1 MSPVLSFS
9 EFHKL
14 FEEEGQSEKS
24 PLLIAAERILEVFFS
39 VYGSAVP
46 TIGDYTDALKDLRA
60 IENEKNLGDKGKK
73 MQEIITKV
81 AGKVSDPYKDISGD
95 LLSIAKKIGFSW
107 KFFLE
112 DEEAQKQ
119 VESVQ
124 NVIKSSIDSYI
135 ENLISASQE
144 KKKLI
149 KPEEANEGYNSV
161 EIGGYLIL
169 ERLVSEERETLM
181 SILSTFKT
189 DLETQIKAQKGSNE
203 TKEYR
208 QKCIDALKR
217 VNVFRDELSDA
228 KFDQLKRRGK
238 KEKIDEIISEI
249 ANLKEEIT
257 SAQLSTL
264 KDIALKGRVKDSVED
279 LLAMLK
285 ELQAKMEK
293 IQLEKI
299 KSEEDTKK
307 DEEEKK
313 EDDKENEKEED
324 VSVDSK
330 DFKEIVVGGDNA
342 KKKGENREAI
352 KSWQILYNTINPQ
365 KKITDDGIF
374 GRADKKRGETEDA
387 IVYTA
392 TLLGNLLN
400 KPDLLS
406 ATKNGTVLTPDLQ
419 AITKSLVN
427 KMPEFQKLFAGKS
440 AK

>member
-1 MSPVLSFS
+1 MSSVLSFS

-14 FEEEGQSEKS
+14 FEEEGKSEKS

-46 TIGDYTDALKDLRA
+46 TIGDYADALKDLRS
-60 IENEKNLGDKGKK
+60 IENEKNLADKGKK
-73 MQEIITKV
+73 MQEVITKV
-81 AGKVSDPYKDISGD
+81 AGKVSDPYKEISGD
-95 LLSIAKKIGFSW
+95 LNAIAKKIGTSW

-112 DEEAQKQ
+112 DEEAKKE

-124 NVIKSSIDSYI
+124 DAIKTSIDSYI

-149 KPEEANEGYNSV
+149 KPEETNEGYNTV

-189 DLETQIKAQKGSNE
+189 DLETQIKAQRGSNE

-208 QKCIDALKR
+208 QKCIDALKK

-228 KFDQLKRRGK
+228 KFEQLKRRGK
-238 KEKIDEIISEI
+238 KEKIDEIITEI
-249 ANLKEEIT
+249 ATLKEEIT
-257 SAQLSTL
+257 TAQLTTL

-279 LLAMLK
+279 LLTLLK

-299 KSEEDTKK
+299 KSEED
-307 DEEEKK
+307 KK
-313 EDDKENEKEED
+313 EDKKEDEKEDEKEED

-330 DFKEIVVGGDNA
+330 DFKEISVGGENA
-342 KKKGENREAI
+342 KKKGENTEAI

-365 KKITDDGIF
+365 KKISEDGIF

-419 AITKSLVN
+419 AMTKSLVN
-427 KMPEFQKLFAGKS
+427 KMPEFQKLFGGKS
-440 AK
+440 GK

>member
-1 MSPVLSFS
+1 MSSVLSFS

-14 FEEEGQSEKS
+14 FEEEGKSEKS

-46 TIGDYTDALKDLRA
+46 TIGDYTDALKDLRS
-60 IENEKNLGDKGKK
+60 IENEKNLADKGKK
-73 MQEIITKV
+73 MQEVITKV
-81 AGKVSDPYKDISGD
+81 AGKVSDPYKEISGD
-95 LLSIAKKIGFSW
+95 LNAIAKKIGASW

-112 DEEAQKQ
+112 DEEAKKE

-124 NVIKSSIDSYI
+124 NAIKASIDSYI

-149 KPEEANEGYNSV
+149 KPEETNEGYNTV

-189 DLETQIKAQKGSNE
+189 DLETQIKAQRGSNE

-208 QKCIDALKR
+208 QKCIDALKK

-228 KFDQLKRRGK
+228 KFEQLKRKGK

-249 ANLKEEIT
+249 ATLKEEIT
-257 SAQLSTL
+257 TAQLTTL
-264 KDIALKGRVKDSVED
+264 KDIALKGRVKDSVEE
-279 LLAMLK
+279 LLTLLK

-299 KSEEDTKK
+299 KSEED
-307 DEEEKK
+307 KK
-313 EDDKENEKEED
+313 EDKKEEDKEDEKEED
-324 VSVDSK
+324 VTVDSK
-330 DFKEIVVGGDNA
+330 DFKEISVGGENA

-365 KKITDDGIF
+365 KKIAEDGVF
-374 GRADKKRGETEDA
+374 GRADQKRGETEDA

-419 AITKSLVN
+419 AMTKSLVN
-427 KMPEFQKLFAGKS
+427 KMPEFQKLFGGKS
-440 AK
+440 GK